1 MDTNTVRE
9 ICGYLCANI
18 NEDITI
24 DDLASTFH
32 YNKFYLIK
40 KFKEYTGFTIN
51 EYINECRVYNST
63 DPLIY
68 TDDTILKIALNN
80 GFKSQEYYS
89 EKFKD
94 IIGASPLKFRNAF
107 SKLIYL
113 IEKTDD
119 IKDLNYL
126 KASLEELNSYQDY
139 LNSLGNEP
147 IAKQDKPIIKVLS
160 LPNKA
165 A

>member
-1 MDTNTVRE
+1 MDSNIIRE
-9 ICGYLCANI
+9 ICNYLCINI
-18 NEDITI
+18 NDDITI
-24 DDLASTFH
+24 DDLADIFH

-63 DPLIY
+63 NPLMY

-94 IIGASPLKFRNAF
+94 IIGSAPLKFRNTF
-107 SKLIYL
+107 SKLFDL

-119 IKDLNYL
+119 KEELNYL
-126 KASLEELNSYQDY
+126 KATLEELNNYQDY
-139 LNSLGNEP
+139 LNSLGSSRNT
-147 IAKQDKPIIKVLS
+147 KQDKPKIKVLS
-160 LPNKA
+160 IPNKVA
-165 A
+165 